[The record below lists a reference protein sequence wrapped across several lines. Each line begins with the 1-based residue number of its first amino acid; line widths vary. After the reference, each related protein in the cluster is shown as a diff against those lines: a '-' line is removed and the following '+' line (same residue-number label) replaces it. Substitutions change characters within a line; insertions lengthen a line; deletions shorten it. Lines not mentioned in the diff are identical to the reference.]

1 MTERDA
7 ADDDVV
13 GSMRQVQF
21 SDCSE
26 HDRQDERCECR
37 PEREPQMGPTSR
49 TAIFIAIQFRL
60 QVTTTKPNSAAVEAP
75 ETGGADVRS
84 PGECAMLS

>member
-1 MTERDA
+1 
-7 ADDDVV
+7 
-13 GSMRQVQF
+13 
-21 SDCSE
+21 
-26 HDRQDERCECR
+26 
-37 PEREPQMGPTSR
+37 MGPTSR